1 MMKMM
6 KRGSVKAAIK
16 AEQRKQ
22 RKMAEDA
29 RRFFLSM
36 QAKGWWKRQVLA
48 FRLVWRV
55 DLRRQVRREGVTL
68 RELRKR
74 GLVDGVL

>member
-1 MMKMM
+1 MRMSKAT
-6 KRGSVKAAIK
+6 VKARIK
-16 AEQRKQ
+16 AEARKQ
-22 RKMAEDA
+22 RKMQDDA

-36 QAKGWWKRQVLA
+36 QAKSWWKRQVLA

-55 DLRRQVRREGVTL
+55 DLRRQLKREGVKMGA
-68 RELRKR
+68 LRKQ